1 MLSGP
6 HHQPMPDTPK
16 LHGGFLVRQILGPTV
31 TIDGVELGPLDGK
44 MQLAIAARVIG
55 RSTGERLGARYR
67 TLTSHHDRES
77 RATILTWV
85 FDKSAFGS
93 IDEAAS
99 LGILQDAIEAWA
111 AETSLRLGSA
121 EEPEE
126 EAERPLREGLGK
138 IPRFRSF

>member
-1 MLSGP
+1 
-6 HHQPMPDTPK
+6 MPDTTK

-44 MQLAIAARVIG
+44 TQLAIAAKVMG

-67 TLTSHHDRES
+67 TLTSHHDLES

-85 FDKSAFGS
+85 FDKSPFGS
-93 IDEAAS
+93 LDEAAC

-111 AETSLRLGSA
+111 AETARRFQA
-121 EEPEE
+121 ADEPEE
-126 EAERPLREGLGK
+126 EAERSLRDGLGR
-138 IPRFRSF
+138 IARFKSP

>member
-1 MLSGP
+1 
-6 HHQPMPDTPK
+6 MPDTLKP
-16 LHGGFLVRQILGPTV
+16 HGGFLVRQILGPTI

-44 MQLAIAARVIG
+44 TQLAIAAKVIG

-93 IDEAAS
+93 IDETAS
-99 LGILQDAIEAWA
+99 LTILQEAIEAWA
-111 AETSLRLGSA
+111 EETWARLASA
-121 EEPEE
+121 GEPEE
-126 EAERPLREGLGK
+126 ADRLLRDGLAR
-138 IPRFRSF
+138 IPQFGSAA